1 MTRGS
6 LSRST
11 AWVVATWL
19 GCGLAPKAPGTVGTL
34 GAIPLYWLVARWG
47 PPAVGATA
55 LVVTLVGVWAASW
68 VARELGNEDP
78 QVVVVDE
85 VAGMLIT
92 MLPMAAWSW
101 RAVAIGVVLFR
112 LLDITKP
119 WPIRA
124 FERLPGGW
132 GVVMDD
138 VAAGVIGAGVMA
150 VLRVTGV
157 LA

>member
-1 MTRGS
+1 MTDGPV
-6 LSRST
+6 SRRA
-11 AWVVATWL
+11 AWVIGTWF

-47 PPAVGATA
+47 PAGVGATA
-55 LVVTLVGVWAASW
+55 VGVTLAGVWAAS
-68 VARELGNEDP
+68 VIVRELGNKDP

-101 RAVAIGVVLFR
+101 RAVAIGVLLFR

-138 VAAGVIGAGVMA
+138 VAAGVVGACVMA
-150 VLRVTGV
+150 MLRVRGV
-157 LA
+157 LP

>member
-1 MTRGS
+1 MIRGS
-6 LSRST
+6 VPRST
-11 AWVVATWL
+11 AWVVATWF

-47 PPAVGATA
+47 PPGVGATA
-55 LVVTLVGVWAASW
+55 LGVTLVGVWAASQ

-101 RAVAIGVVLFR
+101 RAVAVGVVLFR

-124 FERLPGGW
+124 CERLPGG
-132 GVVMDD
+132 GGGVMDD

-150 VLRVTGV
+150 ALRVTGV